1 MAVQRYALMAC
12 ALLLAGCGVARPA
25 SQHAARPA
33 SAPTS
38 VSRRPPHNAAAVA
51 RRPASHG
58 NPGVPCPPSSHTSL
72 CSHTGTYSPAVQKEK
87 GQELALALDYARRHP
102 RTGLEEAER
111 LVKAAVREH
120 GIIWVTETMRRAE
133 DEEIA
138 EAAARRGREE
148 AEGER

>member
-1 MAVQRYALMAC
+1 
-12 ALLLAGCGVARPA
+12 
-25 SQHAARPA
+25 
-33 SAPTS
+33 
-38 VSRRPPHNAAAVA
+38 
-51 RRPASHG
+51 
-58 NPGVPCPPSSHTSL
+58 
-72 CSHTGTYSPAVQKEK
+72 
-87 GQELALALDYARRHP
+87 LDYARRHP

-133 DEEIA
+133 EEEIA